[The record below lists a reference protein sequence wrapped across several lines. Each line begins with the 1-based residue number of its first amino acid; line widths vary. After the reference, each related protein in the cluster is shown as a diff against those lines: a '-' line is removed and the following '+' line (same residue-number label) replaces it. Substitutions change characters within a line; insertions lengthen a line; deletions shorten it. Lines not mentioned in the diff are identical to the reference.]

1 MGEQPHVHVARQTCQ
16 GRQHPAEVRA
26 ASLATSGMACHASQE
41 DGEGPSRGLRPL
53 VEAEAGRGG
62 Q

>member
-1 MGEQPHVHVARQTCQ
+1 MGEQPHVHVARQTRQ

-26 ASLATSGMACHASQE
+26 AGGATSGMACHASQE
-41 DGEGPSRGLRPL
+41 EGDGPSRGLHPL
-53 VEAEAGRGG
+53 VEAEAGRGS